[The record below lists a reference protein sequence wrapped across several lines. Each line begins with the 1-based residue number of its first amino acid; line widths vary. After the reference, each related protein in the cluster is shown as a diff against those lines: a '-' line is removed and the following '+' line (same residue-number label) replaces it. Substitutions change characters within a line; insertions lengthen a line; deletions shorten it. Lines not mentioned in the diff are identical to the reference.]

1 LGNKNIF
8 DRNEILVEF
17 ARNMPRIRKKLGIS
31 QSELGKKVG
40 LSRQSISSIER
51 GIVPLTWNTLL
62 AIAMIMIVNDPDIF
76 MDLSDDGRFLLIIE
90 DLKTYS

>member
-1 LGNKNIF
+1 MGNKNIF